1 MEPWRFN
8 TGGDVSDVPANF
20 FERTRPGRPELH
32 ERTVEHC
39 RRHESGLKGAAS
51 VLCAGV
57 LGLPRPTPA
66 NHSADACDCQ
76 ARKLDF
82 GQHKRSCDKKR
93 TRAVM
98 DACWRQCCRNFA
110 PPQDS
115 RG

>member
-1 MEPWRFN
+1 MRLVAVESIVLIFVLHPQPQSTPNPYEPFLDKSLV
-8 TGGDVSDVPANF
+8 TKATSADEVPTAGYMF
-20 FERTRPGRPELH
+20 
-32 ERTVEHC
+32 VEIAKI
-39 RRHESGLKGAAS
+39 S
-51 VLCAGV
+51 
-57 LGLPRPTPA
+57 